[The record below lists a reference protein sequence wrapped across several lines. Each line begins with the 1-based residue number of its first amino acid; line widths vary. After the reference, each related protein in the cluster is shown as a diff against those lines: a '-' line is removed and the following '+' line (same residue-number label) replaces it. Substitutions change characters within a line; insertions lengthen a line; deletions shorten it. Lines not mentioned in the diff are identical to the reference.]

1 VEHTEYVGFRVYLQ
15 LHDETACEKVSPGA
29 AVAGGRLTNDLAR
42 HFQDAPTRRTRMA
55 SKSEHTDVEGLHKQY
70 LFPCVATYYEKP
82 LTMVSGE
89 GMYLTDS
96 EGTRYLDFFGGILT
110 VSVGHC
116 NKAVTKAVVEQNETL
131 QHVSTLYVNIPQA
144 KLAEKLAGLTPGPL
158 GKSFFTS
165 SGTEANETAV
175 MFARHA
181 TGRSDVV
188 ALRHAYSGRSEVTM
202 NITAHSSWRA
212 MPSSIPYIKHAHNP
226 YCYRCSLGLSY
237 PSCDMRCAKDV
248 EELIQTTTTGEI
260 AAFMAEP
267 IQGVGGF
274 ITPPKEYFQ
283 EVLAIVRKYGGLF
296 ICDEVQTGWGRTGG
310 KWFGI
315 EHYGVQPDMMTFA
328 KGLANGLPIG
338 ATIATPAVADSFKG
352 LSIATFG
359 GNPVSTRGALATI
372 EYIETNDLLTNAQ
385 VQGARL
391 RDGLETLRTKY
402 PAIGDVRGMGLM
414 QALEIVDPASPDK
427 KAPDPKR
434 VLRVFEE
441 TRGQGL
447 LIGKGGLYGNV
458 IRLTPPMI
466 ASPGEIDDAL
476 AMLDKA
482 FAAAG

>member
-1 VEHTEYVGFRVYLQ
+1 MT
-15 LHDETACEKVSPGA
+15 S
-29 AVAGGRLTNDLAR
+29 
-42 HFQDAPTRRTRMA
+42 DAPQDTKDTAATAAA
-55 SKSEHTDVEGLHKQY
+55 SAEALHKEY

-82 LTMVSGE
+82 LTMVRGK

-96 EGTRYLDFFGGILT
+96 QGTQYLDFFGGILT

-116 NKAVTKAVVEQNETL
+116 NETVNQAVIDQNQTL
-131 QHVSTLYVNIPQA
+131 QHASTLYINEPQA
-144 KLAEKLAGLTPGPL
+144 KLAEKMARLTPGPL
-158 GKSFFTS
+158 SKSFFTS

-175 MFARHA
+175 LFARHA
-181 TGRSDVV
+181 TGRSDIV

-202 NITAHSSWRA
+202 NITAHASWRA
-212 MPSSIPYIKHAHNP
+212 MPSSVPYIKHAHNP
-226 YCYRCSLGLSY
+226 YCYRCGLGLTY
-237 PSCDMRCAKDV
+237 PSCDMRCARDV

-283 EVLAIVRKYGGLF
+283 EVLPIVRKYGGLF
-296 ICDEVQTGWGRTGG
+296 ICDEVQTGWGRTGD

-315 EHYGVQPDMMTFA
+315 EHWGAQPDIMTFA

-338 ATIATPAVADSFKG
+338 ATIATPAVADTFKG
-352 LSIATFG
+352 LSISTFG

-372 EYIETNDLLTNAQ
+372 EFIENNGLPGNAK

-391 RDGLETLRTKY
+391 REGLEALQQKY
-402 PAIGDVRGMGLM
+402 PVIGDVRGMGLM
-414 QALEIVDPASPDK
+414 QALEVIDPASANG
-427 KAPDPKR
+427 KAPDAKK

-441 TRGQGL
+441 TRGLGL

-466 ASPGEIDDAL
+466 VSAREIDDAL

-482 FAAAG
+482 FAAAR